1 MNLKHKV
8 RISNMNTLTA
18 LYAIVDFDKLPKS
31 IKGQRDLF
39 ADKDNWYIKC
49 SNAATKKYYE
59 FRYGVK

>member
-1 MNLKHKV
+1 
-8 RISNMNTLTA
+8 MNTLTA